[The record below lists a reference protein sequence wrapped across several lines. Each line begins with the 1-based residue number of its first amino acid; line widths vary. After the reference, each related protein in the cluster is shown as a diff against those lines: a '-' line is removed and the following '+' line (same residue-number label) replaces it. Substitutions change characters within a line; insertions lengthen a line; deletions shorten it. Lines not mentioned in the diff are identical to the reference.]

1 MSSYLQ
7 AVQLLYDAIGVANE
21 TLEPGQRLTLTP
33 DTVLLGEGGKLDS
46 LGFVNF
52 AVTVEEG
59 LERDF
64 GQNVNVMD
72 IVTASERVHWT
83 VADLAERIAACLAP
97 GAA

>member
-1 MSSYLQ
+1 MSSYQRALQ
-7 AVQLLYDAIGVANE
+7 LVYDAIDIVNE
-21 TLEPGQRLTLTP
+21 TLEPEQRLTHTP
-33 DTVLLGEGGKLDS
+33 DTVLLGEGGNLDS

-64 GQNVNVMD
+64 GQNVSVME
-72 IVTASERVHWT
+72 IVTASERGHWT